1 MPPKKAK
8 AKSAGKVAESSSS
21 KGAKAAA
28 ATGNQGASR
37 GAARVNLSSENEL
50 RLRRLLL
57 NSGGA
62 NQSAP
67 QAEEALTDGQKKQA
81 VKRLKNI
88 YDHLVAEGFTSSQ
101 CETALSKL
109 PLGGATLEAALD
121 WLCLNLPPNELPS
134 KFSSGIQVANPEG
147 GQAQVLAV
155 ARPNFTYVEKKVES
169 PQDFPL
175 IAKAQKPKKSE
186 SDAKAEQ
193 AEWIKRYMAQQAEDS
208 EEEESEDSEDDL
220 NWEVWGAP
228 VEQDRHK
235 QQQAQNW
242 PALQASVPE
251 ARAKATVARYQAA
264 KQAASDAKAR
274 GNKESQAAA
283 GRLIRE
289 LKSELGSLGL
299 SEKDYEIPAQAK
311 VRSYADAAVAR
322 NQNVPAT
329 WEVRESSALEKTD
342 EAIELEEQSLK
353 DDSAKDNSAN
363 NGVDGLQ
370 EGRAESQKAQ
380 RIPAGEASIAQLS
393 DKLKSSE
400 PVDEGEGIFGMFD
413 DEGALDQSLPQSVVQ
428 MQKREKI
435 TAWGSYGEAPA
446 IKKAAATKKGSKSV
460 PQVEQQRL
468 PKGVLQQHCQKNG
481 WSSPKYEKF
490 PGQYSKFC
498 YSVTVVQPTTGRGKN
513 KIVGGPVTIR
523 LPEEEDR
530 FNSIAEAQNA
540 VATRALFWLFPE
552 LPLYRN
558 LPEPYRTMC
567 MQWLAEGQKAK
578 TQEVEEQVEKR
589 IAFVESLVNTSKT
602 DDVSLSVGS
611 KVVDTPMQV
620 SSQEEEENSEHKKL
634 KKDEQKSRKVADSI
648 RLLRAREQK
657 LQTKEYQAFL
667 ESRAGLPMADVKD
680 DLLAKVRDNE
690 VVVVG
695 GETGCGKTTQVP
707 QYILDEMISA
717 GHGGFCNIVCTQPR
731 RIAAISVAER
741 VAVERCEPL
750 PGNSGSLVGYQVRLD
765 AAWHQGTKLLFCTT
779 GILLRRLAGDRNLS
793 EISHIIVDEVH
804 ERTVLGDF
812 LLVILKDLLERR
824 RESGFPLK
832 LILMSATLDS
842 NLFSNYFGDCPVI
855 SARGRTFPVS
865 TYFLEDVYEQLP
877 NYKLATDSPA
887 AVGND
892 YKANRKKAS
901 KKLVGNS
908 RGRQD
913 LVNSGWGDD
922 SKLDDILV
930 NPQYDEEL
938 YRNFS
943 ERTRRNLERL
953 NEDVIDYELLEDL
966 VIYIDEE
973 GEAGA
978 VLVFLPGLAE
988 IQLLWERLSVSRRFS
1003 GSASEWLIQ
1012 LHSSVAPADQRRAFQ
1027 RPPRGIRKI
1036 VLATNIAE
1044 TSITI
1049 DDVVHVVDCG
1059 KHKEN
1064 RFDPRRGMSSIM
1076 EVWISQANARQ
1087 RSGRA
1092 GRVRSG
1098 NCFCL
1103 YTRNRLEKLMRPFQ
1117 LPEML
1122 RVPLVELGLQIKLL
1136 RLGNIAAF
1144 LEKALEPPQ
1153 PDAVTSAVS
1162 TLREVG
1168 AINDEEEITALGHH
1182 LAALPVDVRIGKM
1195 MLYGAVLGCAS
1206 PVLTVAACLSYKS
1219 PFVAPKDQREAA
1231 ERAKQDLVAERSDKN
1246 LPISIASGQHSD
1258 HLCMVAAY
1266 NMWSHLAAVKGAKA
1280 AREFCHANFLS
1291 ISTLIMLRDL
1301 RTQFASLLADI
1312 GFLTFPQD
1320 GKSKHGTGFEKWV
1333 DDMRQPFNFN
1343 SLQPSVVKASICAGL
1358 YPNVAAMSKD
1368 SIQAGHASALSRRAG
1383 LSPDQRP
1390 QWSDGRR
1397 EVFIHPT
1404 SVNHMIS
1411 EFRQPFLVFHEKVET
1426 SKVYLRDTTVISPY
1440 DLLLFGGD
1448 ISVQH
1453 QTGRVTVDGWLEMNA
1468 PAQTAVLFKELRV
1481 ALNGVLQERIGK
1493 PQGSISDVAKELIPS
1508 IMQLL
1513 VDEEKPV

>member
-1 MPPKKAK
+1 MPPKKTK
-8 AKSAGKVAESSSS
+8 AKRAGKAGESS
-21 KGAKAAA
+21 KGAKVAAA
-28 ATGNQGASR
+28 GNQGASR
-37 GAARVNLSSENEL
+37 GAARVNLSSENEV

-57 NSGGA
+57 NSGGGS
-62 NQSAP
+62 QSTP
-67 QAEEALTDGQKKQA
+67 QAEESLTEGQRRQA

-88 YDHLVAEGFTSSQ
+88 YDHLVAEGFTASQ

-134 KFSSGIQVANPEG
+134 KFSSGVQVANPEG

-155 ARPNFTYVEKKVES
+155 ARPNWTYVEKKIEIPKDV
-169 PQDFPL
+169 PL
-175 IAKAQKPKKSE
+175 IQKVQKPKKSE
-186 SDAKAEQ
+186 NEVKAEQ
-193 AEWIKRYMAQQAEDS
+193 AEWIKRYMAEQAEDS
-208 EEEESEDSEDDL
+208 EDEELESSEDDL
-220 NWEVWGAP
+220 NWEVWGDP
-228 VEQDRHK
+228 GEQNRRK
-235 QQQAQNW
+235 QQSAQDW
-242 PALQASVPE
+242 PALQAADPE
-251 ARAKATVARYQAA
+251 AKKKAAITRYQAA
-264 KQAASDAKAR
+264 KHTASDAKAK
-274 GNKESQAAA
+274 GNKEGQAAA

-289 LKSELGSLGL
+289 LKSELAFLGL
-299 SEKDYEIPAQAK
+299 SEKDYDIPAQPK
-311 VRSYADAAVAR
+311 VRSFADAAASR
-322 NQNVPAT
+322 NQSVPAS
-329 WEVRESSALEKTD
+329 WEVRELSASGKAEED
-342 EAIELEEQSLK
+342 EFDENPSENIYADEMPAGKGANDLSK
-353 DDSAKDNSAN
+353 DD
-363 NGVDGLQ
+363 
-370 EGRAESQKAQ
+370 AESRKAKQ
-380 RIPAGEASIAQLS
+380 IPVKEANIVQPAA
-393 DKLKSSE
+393 KEKGAE
-400 PVDEGEGIFGMFD
+400 PVEEGGGLLGMFD
-413 DEGALDQSLPQSVVQ
+413 EEGPLDQSLPQSVVQ
-428 MQKREKI
+428 IQKREML
-435 TAWGSYGEAPA
+435 TAWGSYGESPA
-446 IKKAAATKKGSKSV
+446 SKKVAASKKGGKSV

-468 PKGVLQQHCQKNG
+468 PKAVLQQHCQKNG
-481 WSSPKYEKF
+481 WPSPKYEKF
-490 PGQYSKFC
+490 PGQHSQFC

-567 MQWLAEGQKAK
+567 MKWLADGQNAK
-578 TQEVEEQVEKR
+578 TQDVEEQVGKR
-589 IAFVESLVNTSKT
+589 IAFVESLVNTSKSR
-602 DDVSLSVGS
+602 DGSSSVGN
-611 KVVDTPMQV
+611 KAAETPTEILNQ
-620 SSQEEEENSEHKKL
+620 QKEENVDRKDLKNEGSKAKK
-634 KKDEQKSRKVADSI
+634 EAESV
-648 RLLRAREQK
+648 RLLRARKQQS
-657 LQTKEYQAFL
+657 QTKEYQAML
-667 ESRAGLPMADVKD
+667 ELRAGLPMSDLKSE
-680 DLLAKVRDNE
+680 LLAKVESNE

-707 QYILDEMISA
+707 QYILDEMIAA
-717 GHGGFCNIVCTQPR
+717 GRGGFCNIVCTQPR

-741 VAVERCEPL
+741 VAVERCEPP

-765 AAWHQGTKLLFCTT
+765 TAWHQGTKLLFCTT
-779 GILLRRLAGDRNLS
+779 GILLRRLAGDSDLS
-793 EISHIIVDEVH
+793 HVSHVIVDEVH

-812 LLVILKDLLERR
+812 LLVILKELLERR

-855 SARGRTFPVS
+855 SAKGRTFPVT
-865 TYFLEDVYEQLP
+865 TYFLEDVYEQLS

-887 AVGND
+887 AMGND

-901 KKLVGNS
+901 KRLVDNS

-913 LVNSGWGDD
+913 LVNSGWGDE
-922 SKLDDILV
+922 SKLEDVLV
-930 NPQYDEEL
+930 NPHYDPDL

-966 VIYIDEE
+966 IIYIDEE
-973 GEAGA
+973 GEVGA

-1027 RPPRGIRKI
+1027 RPPKGIRKI

-1064 RFDPRRGMSSIM
+1064 RFDPRRGMSSII
-1076 EVWISQANARQ
+1076 ESWISQANAKQ
-1087 RSGRA
+1087 RRGRA

-1103 YTRNRLEKLMRPFQ
+1103 FTRNRLEKLMRPYQ

-1136 RLGNIAAF
+1136 GLGNIAAF

-1153 PDAVTSAVS
+1153 ADAVTSAVS

-1168 AINDEEEITALGHH
+1168 AINEEEEITALGHH

-1195 MLYGAVLGCAS
+1195 MLYGAVLGCVS

-1219 PFVAPKDQREAA
+1219 PFVSPKDQREAA
-1231 ERAKQDLVAERSDKN
+1231 ERAKQALVAERTDKS
-1246 LPISIASGQHSD
+1246 LPVSIASGQHSD

-1266 NMWSHLAAVKGAKA
+1266 NMWSHLSAVKGGKA

-1301 RTQFASLLADI
+1301 RIQFASLLADI
-1312 GFLTFPQD
+1312 GFLTFSEG
-1320 GKSKHGTGFEKWV
+1320 GKSKHDTGFEKWV
-1333 DDMRQPFNFN
+1333 DGMNQPFNLN
-1343 SLQPSVVKASICAGL
+1343 SLQPSVVKAAICAGL

-1368 SIQAGHASALSRRAG
+1368 SIQAGHASAQSRRAG

-1404 SVNHMIS
+1404 SVNHMVS

-1440 DLLLFGGD
+1440 DLLLFGGE

-1453 QTGRVTVDGWLEMNA
+1453 QVESFSFIA
-1468 PAQTAVLFKELRV
+1468 SY
-1481 ALNGVLQERIGK
+1481 I
-1493 PQGSISDVAKELIPS
+1493 IPCF
-1508 IMQLL
+1508 
-1513 VDEEKPV
+1513 